1 MNPILAD
8 KPGPQQGQAG
18 LEPLL
23 LRVTE
28 VALVLGIGRTKVFAL
43 LAAGELP
50 AVRLGRSVRI
60 PREALERWVRERIE
74 ADNPGRPSGPLLR

>member
-1 MNPILAD
+1 MNLFIAD
-8 KPGPQQGQAG
+8 KRGPREAQAG

-23 LRVTE
+23 LRVTD

-50 AVRLGRSVRI
+50 VVRLGRSVRI
-60 PREALERWVRERIE
+60 PREALERWVRERTE
-74 ADNPGRPSGPLLR
+74 GGNKRPSGLD

>member
-1 MNPILAD
+1 MNPLIAD
-8 KPGPQQGQAG
+8 ECGPQQGQAG

-23 LRVTE
+23 LRVTD

-50 AVRLGRSVRI
+50 VVRLGRSVRI
-60 PREALERWVRERIE
+60 PREALERWVRERTDKGCSQALE
-74 ADNPGRPSGPLLR
+74 